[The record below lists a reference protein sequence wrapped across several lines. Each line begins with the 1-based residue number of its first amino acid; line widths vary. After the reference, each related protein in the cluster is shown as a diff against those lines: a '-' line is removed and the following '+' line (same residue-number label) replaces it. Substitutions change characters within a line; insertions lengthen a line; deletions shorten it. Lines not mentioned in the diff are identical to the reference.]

1 MSPPGME
8 FFIARA
14 RDMEKDWER
23 DQDSAAPE
31 AGICILTI
39 SLWLPDSVPDALPCN
54 AGDCHGVF
62 WLN

>member
-8 FFIARA
+8 FFIAPA
-14 RDMEKDWER
+14 RDVEKARER
-23 DQDSAAPE
+23 DQDSAARA
-31 AGICILTI
+31 AGVCV
-39 SLWLPDSVPDALPCN
+39 LPKLLVTDSAPDALPCN

>member
-8 FFIARA
+8 FFIAPA
-14 RDMEKDWER
+14 RDVEKARER
-23 DQDSAAPE
+23 DQDSAGRA
-31 AGICILTI
+31 AGICILTP
-39 SLWLPDSVPDALPCN
+39 SFWLPDGVLNALPCN